1 VFTDREVRTEQQ
13 RRVGWVDTHM
23 ISLATSRP
31 VARWSVR
38 LLSAVGA
45 AGLVVFL
52 TANAGGPGDP
62 TSDAYRWLFV
72 ALFIVPA
79 LLCLARALLVAQ
91 QRVSWTLFGLGMLSW
106 AAAEAVFFG
115 HPNAPSPSLSD
126 AFWMTSYC
134 CSIAGVLT
142 LTKSGFQRIHKGVWI
157 DVALAGVATAAVAAA
172 LLVPTILHSTGGDPA
187 AVITNL
193 AYPLMD
199 VLIVAVLFGVFT
211 LSNGR
216 PGRLWT
222 MIAAIWLLQ
231 AVLDTFYLYA
241 VASGE
246 YVFGT
251 LLDAGWPALA
261 LLLACASWHKP
272 TVVVTRSME
281 ESWGRL
287 VVTGGLVTVGL
298 ALTTFDHWH
307 RLHTVPL
314 VLATLTLV
322 AAFVRAA
329 ITFADLR
336 TLASGKE
343 LAMRSALILDAAGEG
358 IVGIDAR
365 ATVTFVNP
373 AAARMTGYAA
383 DELVGRTLHEALHHS
398 RPDGTPYPIEECPIH
413 ASQLDGTIR
422 ESEQE
427 VYWHKDGTS
436 FAVEYTGTPIVDKGR
451 ILGAVVVLRDITARR
466 QVERAK
472 DEFTSVVSHELR
484 TPLTSIRGSLG
495 LIESGVLGPLPDKA
509 ERMIQIAVQNTDRLV
524 RLIND
529 ILDLE
534 RLGAEGDDSRD
545 SAACDAAELIAHA
558 TEAMLPTAVVA
569 GVTLVVDTG
578 PSALEGNADQII
590 QTLTNL
596 IGNAVKFSPAGGTVR
611 ITSERRDED
620 ILFAVSDAGPGIPSD
635 KLEAIFGRF
644 AQVDSSDSRQRGG
657 TGLGLAISRTI
668 VERHGGRIWAQSTPG
683 AGSTFSFVLPVAPG
697 AAQEYLRR
705 PGGTLGSVL
714 FCDDDDTILEVT
726 GTALEECGYRVI
738 VARSGEEAIECAI
751 SDPPD
756 VVLLDLVLPGISG
769 VETVL
774 ALAAHPATADIPIV
788 VLSGHPR
795 SESELGSGVVADWI
809 EKPFASASLFDTLER
824 AIGPRDDSFRVLVV
838 ERDPA
843 VAEILSALLHRRGV
857 ASYVAAGGD
866 AAVELCEQ
874 MRPDVILLNDEL
886 PDIDRLAMK
895 DWLRVRGRLGVASF
909 VGYDAHDVQDAER
922 ERREVG
928 SIAQTL
934 TRGRITPE
942 EFQWRVMTL
951 LARPRTQRLDS
962 GARS

>member
-1 VFTDREVRTEQQ
+1 
-13 RRVGWVDTHM
+13 M
-23 ISLATSRP
+23 
-31 VARWSVR
+31 
-38 LLSAVGA
+38 SAVGA

-52 TANAGGPGDP
+52 TATAGGPGDP
-62 TSDAYRWLFV
+62 TSGAYRWLFV

-79 LLCLARALLVAQ
+79 LLCLARALLVAE
-91 QRVSWTLFGLGMLSW
+91 QRVPWTLFGLGMLFW
-106 AAAEAVFFG
+106 ATAAAIYSG
-115 HPNAPSPSLSD
+115 HPNAPYPSVTD
-126 AFWMTSYC
+126 AFWLTAYC
-134 CSIAGVLT
+134 FSIAAVLT
-142 LTKSGFQRIHKGVWI
+142 LMKSAFQRIHKDLWV
-157 DVALAGVATAAVAAA
+157 DVALAGIATAAIAAA
-172 LLVPTILHSTGGDPA
+172 LLVPPILHSTGGDVA

-199 VLIVAVLFGVFT
+199 VLIVALLFGVFT

-222 MIAAIWLLQ
+222 IIAAIWLLQ
-231 AVLDTFYLYA
+231 AVLDTFYFYT
-241 VASGE
+241 VASGD

-261 LLLACASWHKP
+261 LLLAYASWHKP
-272 TVVVTRSME
+272 TVVATSSME

-287 VVTGGLVTVGL
+287 VVTGGLATVGV

-307 RLHTVPL
+307 SLATVPL

-322 AAFVRAA
+322 AAFVRTAV
-329 ITFADLR
+329 TFADLR
-336 TLASGKE
+336 TLAGGRE

-365 ATVTFVNP
+365 AVVTFVNP

-398 RPDGTPYPIEECPIH
+398 RPDGAPYPIEECPIH

-427 VYWHKDGTS
+427 FYWHKDGTS
-436 FAVEYTGTPIVDKGR
+436 FAVEYTGRPIVDNGR

-466 QVERAK
+466 EVERAK

-484 TPLTSIRGSLG
+484 TPLTAIRGSLG

-534 RLGAEGDDSRD
+534 RLDAHEDHVRD

-558 TEAMLPTAVVA
+558 TEAMLPTAVGA
-569 GVTLVVDTG
+569 NVTLVVDAA
-578 PSALEGNADQII
+578 PAAFEGNADQII

-611 ITSERRDED
+611 ITSERREED

-635 KLEAIFGRF
+635 KLETIFGRF

-657 TGLGLAISRTI
+657 TGLGLAISRAI

-697 AAQEYLRR
+697 AAEEYLPR
-705 PGGTLGSVL
+705 PCGTLGSVL
-714 FCDDDDTILEVT
+714 FCDDDEAILEVT
-726 GTALEECGYRVI
+726 GTALEAHGYRVI
-738 VARSGEEAIECAI
+738 LARSGEEAIERAI
-751 SDPPD
+751 ADQPD
-756 VVLLDLVLPGISG
+756 VVVLDLALPGISG
-769 VETVL
+769 VDTVL
-774 ALAAHPATADIPIV
+774 ALAAHPATADIPVV
-788 VLSGHPR
+788 VLSVHPR
-795 SESELGSGVVADWI
+795 SESELGPGVVADWI
-809 EKPFASASLFDTLER
+809 EKPPASASLFDTLER

-843 VAEILSALLHRRGV
+843 VAEILSALFHRRGV
-857 ASYVAAGGD
+857 ASYAAAGGD

-874 MRPDVILLNDEL
+874 IHPDVILLNDEIA
-886 PDIDRLAMK
+886 DIDGLAIK
-895 DWLRVRGRLGVASF
+895 DWLRVEGRLDVASC
-909 VGYDAHDVQDAER
+909 VGYDSHDVQDAER

-934 TRGRITPE
+934 TKGRITPE